1 MIMTRKLS
9 STSELN
15 VDDLLQ
21 LARMNFVRHPVC
33 QAGDT
38 GEDGRLNIRDLNRF
52 LSIYRHMRQDNDH

>member
-1 MIMTRKLS
+1 MIMTRKLG